1 MSDHQTIARLALQS
15 CCEIGACNEGRDDS
29 KVAVSVI
36 IPTYNRATIVLDAI
50 RSVFRQTF
58 QDLEVIVVDDGSDD
72 DTYQQILALR
82 DPRVTVIR
90 HDMNKGA
97 AAARNTGVAAAKGK
111 YVAFLDSDDQWAHD
125 KLARQVSFL
134 EAGTPQF
141 RASCTG
147 FHYMVRDFEQT
158 ELRIPQHPLSH
169 ADFLLGCRCSPGSTL
184 MVETAFFKKVGPFN
198 EEMRRLEDWDWL
210 MRCTQISPVGVLQ
223 KPLARIDTR
232 VSGASQYMN
241 VKRGARIMMSSW
253 CSSGGQQQSYRNRR
267 LLLGTLWNEIA
278 ASAYISGRYG
288 AAVFSFVASM
298 LFLPE
303 RRLQFYRRV
312 LARIG
317 HDIVRAGSADNALPT
332 SNTGLIGDKLAD
344 RQT

>member
-1 MSDHQTIARLALQS
+1 MSDHRSNAQLALQS
-15 CCEIGACNEGRDDS
+15 CRGVGAYNKGQDDS
-29 KVAVSVI
+29 KPAVSVI

-82 DPRVTVIR
+82 DPRVTLIR

-97 AAARNTGVAAAKGK
+97 AAARNTGAAAAKGK

-125 KLARQVSFL
+125 KLARQVNFL
-134 EAGTPQF
+134 EAGATQF

-147 FHYMVRDFEQT
+147 FHYMVRDLEQT
-158 ELRIPQHPLSH
+158 ELRIPQHPLTH

-184 MVETAFFKKVGPFN
+184 MVEAAFFKKVGPFN

-241 VKRGARIMMSSW
+241 VKRGARIMISSW
-253 CSSGGQQQSYRNRR
+253 CWSRGRQQSYRNKR

-288 AAVFSFVASM
+288 AAVFGFVASM

-303 RRLQFYRRV
+303 RRLRFYRRI

-317 HDIVRAGSADNALPT
+317 HDIVRAGSADNTVRT

-344 RQT
+344 RQI